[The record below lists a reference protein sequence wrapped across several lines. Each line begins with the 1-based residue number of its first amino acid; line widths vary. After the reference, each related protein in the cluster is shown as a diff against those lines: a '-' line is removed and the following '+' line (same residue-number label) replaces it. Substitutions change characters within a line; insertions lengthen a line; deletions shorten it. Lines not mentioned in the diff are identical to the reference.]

1 MAIMPFEPDFDTLR
15 QFWHAVSRNFATIEF
30 APDGTIAEV
39 NDRFLAVVGYRRDE
53 LVGQH
58 HRVLCS
64 EALGRS
70 ADYAAFWDALRR
82 GDAQAGVF
90 ERVARNGE
98 PIFLRAEYTPIV
110 GADGRVVR
118 VIKIAQ
124 DITAQRRKEA
134 YVTELVAELSA
145 AARDN
150 SATLNAAAQD
160 TATDMAAVSAGLQ
173 QLGGATRDNHK
184 LAADLGAQVREIAR
198 LAGTIGGIANQ
209 TGMLALNAA
218 IEAARAGDA
227 GRGFAVV
234 ADEVRNL
241 SRRVRDATGEVQ
253 GNIAAIDALAR
264 ALGAA
269 SDRSLA
275 DAHNAE
281 AVTRRLAD
289 RVEALRTLGASLS
302 VGAAKNDHELFV
314 ARLLD
319 ALAAE
324 TAPQDAPTDAH
335 DCAFGRWYDE
345 LGSAL
350 LGEMAEFKALAQPHA
365 RLHALARQAHDA
377 LRAQRVD
384 ELRRLGD
391 ALGAAQHE
399 MIAALDALLAALARR
414 AAAPA

>member
-1 MAIMPFEPDFDTLR
+1 MPNEPDFDTLR
-15 QFWHAVSRNFATIEF
+15 QFWHAVARNFATISF
-30 APDGTIAEV
+30 APDATIVDV
-39 NDRFLAVVGYRRDE
+39 NERFLAVVGYRRDE
-53 LVGQH
+53 LIGQP
-58 HRVLCS
+58 HRLLCS
-64 EALGRS
+64 EALRTS

-82 GDAQAGVF
+82 GEAQAGVF
-90 ERVARNGE
+90 ERVARNGQ

-110 GADGRVVR
+110 DADGHVVR
-118 VIKIAQ
+118 VLKIAQ
-124 DITAQRRKEA
+124 DITAQRRKEI
-134 YVTELVAELSA
+134 YVTELVAELSG

-150 SATLNAAAQD
+150 SATLNTAAQD

-184 LAADLGAQVREIAR
+184 LAADLAAQVREIAR

-218 IEAARAGDA
+218 IEAARAGEA

-269 SDRSLA
+269 SERSLA
-275 DAHNAE
+275 DAHSAE

-289 RVEALRTLGASLS
+289 RVEALRTLGAVLS

-314 ARLLD
+314 ATVLD
-319 ALAAE
+319 ALAADGTPQAQP
-324 TAPQDAPTDAH
+324 TAADE
-335 DCAFGRWYDE
+335 CAFGHWYIE
-345 LGSAL
+345 LGAML
-350 LGEMAEFKALAQPHA
+350 LGAMPEFKALAQPHE
-365 RLHALARQAHDA
+365 RLHAIARQAFD
-377 LRAQRVD
+377 AQRQGRRD
-384 ELRRLGD
+384 DARRLGD
-391 ALGAAQHE
+391 ALGDAQRD
-399 MIAALDALLAALARR
+399 MLGGLDALLAALAQRDTASR
-414 AAAPA
+414 

>member
-1 MAIMPFEPDFDTLR
+1 MSHEPDFDTLR
-15 QFWHAVSRNFATIEF
+15 QFWHAVSRNFATIAF

-53 LVGQH
+53 LVGQP

-64 EALGRS
+64 ESLRGS
-70 ADYAAFWDALRR
+70 AAYAAFWDALRR
-82 GDAQAGVF
+82 GEAQAGVF

-110 GADGRVVR
+110 GPDGAVTR

-124 DITAQRRKEA
+124 DITGQRRKEA
-134 YVTELVAELSA
+134 YVTDLVAELSA

-160 TATDMAAVSAGLQ
+160 TATDMAAVSTGLQ

-184 LAADLGAQVREIAR
+184 LAADLAAQVREIAR
-198 LAGTIGGIANQ
+198 LAGTIGSIANQ

-218 IEAARAGDA
+218 IEAARAGEA

-253 GNIAAIDALAR
+253 GNIGAIDALAR
-264 ALGAA
+264 ALGAG
-269 SDRSLA
+269 SERSLA

-289 RVEALRTLGASLS
+289 RVEALRTLGATLS

-314 ARLLD
+314 ATLLD

-324 TAPQDAPTDAH
+324 SVPAAAPVDAH
-335 DCAFGRWYDE
+335 DCAFGRWYDD
-345 LGSAL
+345 LGATL
-350 LGEMAEFKALAQPHA
+350 LGETAEFKALEQPHQ
-365 RLHALARQAHDA
+365 RLHAIARQVHDA
-377 LRAQRVD
+377 LRAHRSD

-391 ALGAAQHE
+391 ALGAAQRE
-399 MIAALDALLAALARR
+399 MIGGLDALLAALARR
-414 AAAPA
+414 GSAAG